1 MAPTLATEFLR
12 SGNAARSRQLSDRK
26 EVIPMRALAIA
37 VVILA
42 FTAGC
47 ASDQAPYPGASPRS
61 YTTKSE
67 CESAGRTWDRISGV
81 CM

>member
-1 MAPTLATEFLR
+1 M
-12 SGNAARSRQLSDRK
+12 

-47 ASDQAPYPGASPRS
+47 ASEKAPYPGASPRS